1 MYPRM
6 QNANAYRLPCKP
18 LPALRQIS
26 LLIGVVA
33 FLLQMVT
40 WSFYAPAMAAG
51 EATEIC
57 TADGMI
63 VVNLDASGQPVAPE
77 KSTPDSK
84 HCGFCLL
91 AQGVGTAPATVNALP
106 ALTVARHSA
115 EALPGAVIAAG
126 WFLSTLQ
133 ARAPPIIG

>member
-1 MYPRM
+1 M
-6 QNANAYRLPCKP
+6 QSANAYRSPRRP
-18 LPALRQIS
+18 LRTLRRIG
-26 LLIGVVA
+26 LLIGAAA
-33 FLLQMVT
+33 FLLQMLT
-40 WSFYAPAMAAG
+40 WSVYAPAMAAG

-57 TADGMI
+57 TAEGMI
-63 VVNLDASGQPVAPE
+63 IVLLDADGQPITPE
-77 KSTPDSK
+77 KTAPDNK

-91 AQGVGTAPATVNALP
+91 AQGLAAAPTTIIASPPQN
-106 ALTVARHSA
+106 VARHGA